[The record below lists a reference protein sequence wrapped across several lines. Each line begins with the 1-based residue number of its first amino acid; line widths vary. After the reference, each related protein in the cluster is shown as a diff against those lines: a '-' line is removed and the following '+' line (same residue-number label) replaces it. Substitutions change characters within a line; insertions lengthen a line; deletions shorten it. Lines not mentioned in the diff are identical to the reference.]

1 MTSKFDDFIPQHI
14 GKDGQRRFTVEAYFD
29 WCGLYGAPLKKPSV
43 NSAGT
48 SLNSLTNPANLDW
61 YPTRQQAR
69 RHARRVYGD
78 LKNLISE
85 SS

>member
-1 MTSKFDDFIPQHI
+1 MTSKFDDFIQQYI
-14 GKDGQRRFTVEAYFD
+14 GKDGQRHFTVEAYFD
-29 WCGLYGAPLKKPSV
+29 WCGLYGAPLKKTSV

-69 RHARRVYGD
+69 RQARHVYGD